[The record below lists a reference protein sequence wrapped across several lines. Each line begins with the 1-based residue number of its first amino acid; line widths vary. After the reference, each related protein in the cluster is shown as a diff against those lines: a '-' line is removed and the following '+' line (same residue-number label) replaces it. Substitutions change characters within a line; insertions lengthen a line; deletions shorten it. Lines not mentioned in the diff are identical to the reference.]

1 MGKVLVIIVTYNGEK
16 WIAKVLDNLL
26 NFPDNI
32 SILCIDN
39 CSSDQTVFL
48 IEKFLNASP
57 LGRIRLIKLNK
68 NLGFGKANNIGL
80 FFALRFGYNYI
91 CLLNQDAWFIKGSP
105 NDLLHLCNKYPNYGI
120 ISPIHFD
127 GDGSHLDD
135 LFFGYINKS
144 QEFLLDCFSFR
155 LKELYTISFVNAAA
169 WFMPIDIVR
178 VVGGFD
184 PMFIHYGEDN
194 DFIVR
199 MKYHGFLCGVTP
211 KVYISHDRKCD
222 IKTLKSFYRI
232 YGYYLYLL
240 KRIDWTYKYAV
251 AFVFK
256 DLFDKIT
263 SAFLFREFDMLKKYL
278 FIFLRLFS
286 NLNKI
291 KKSRIYSLK
300 ANLPYLSLNVLMS
313 RLGQLDRDKS
323 ISLSLD
329 DSLFIKCS

>member
-68 NLGFGKANNIGL
+68 NLGFGKANNIGM

-105 NDLLHLCNKYPNYGI
+105 EDLLHLCNKYPDYGI
-120 ISPIHFD
+120 VSPIHFN
-127 GDGSHLDD
+127 GSGSRLDD
-135 LFFGYINKS
+135 LFFSYINKS
-144 QEFLLDCFSFR
+144 QDFFLDSFSSC
-155 LKELYTISFVNAAA
+155 LKELYTVQFVNAAA
-169 WFMPIDIVR
+169 WFMSTNMLRI
-178 VVGGFD
+178 VGGFD
-184 PMFIHYGEDN
+184 PIFIHYGEDN

-211 KVYISHDRKCD
+211 NVYICHDRKCD

-240 KRIDWTYKYAV
+240 KRIDWSFKYAT

-263 SAFLFREFDMLKKYL
+263 SAVLFREFEISKKYL
-278 FIFLRLFS
+278 SVLVRLFF

-291 KKSRIYSLK
+291 KKSRIYSMR
-300 ANLPYLSLNVLMS
+300 ASMPYLSLNALISCME
-313 RLGQLDRDKS
+313 QLDRDKS
-323 ISLSLD
+323 ISISLD
-329 DSLFIKCS
+329 DSLFKFC